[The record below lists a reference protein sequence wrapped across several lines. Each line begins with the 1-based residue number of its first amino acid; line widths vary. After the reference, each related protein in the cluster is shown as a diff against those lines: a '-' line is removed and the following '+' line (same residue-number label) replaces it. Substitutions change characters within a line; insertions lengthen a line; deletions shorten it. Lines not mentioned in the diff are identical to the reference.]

1 MEKEMINHPAHY
13 QKNGV
18 ECIDMMVFEF
28 GAKVVI
34 DFCVCNAYKYTWRA
48 GKKEG
53 NSKEQDLAKA
63 DWYLRKAEELL
74 NEMN

>member
-34 DFCVCNAYKYTWRA
+34 DFCVCNA
-48 GKKEG
+48 
-53 NSKEQDLAKA
+53 
-63 DWYLRKAEELL
+63 
-74 NEMN
+74 